1 MGWFTSFITTPTTRR
16 LSSQHLDP
24 ALSKLFWF
32 TPTFPTCPTI
42 AELFLDIKRPQKV
55 ILMWLISPPLQS
67 VSQQHLLFQLIVHLF
82 QVWFLCY
89 VWSCLRAYQLK

>member
-1 MGWFTSFITTPTTRR
+1 EWFTGFITTPTTRR

-42 AELFLDIKRPQKV
+42 AEQFLDIKWPQKV
-55 ILMWLISPPLQS
+55 ILIFATTSTAPVNCPPLPS
-67 VSQQHLLFQLIVHLF
+67 VVFM
-82 QVWFLCY
+82 LCM
-89 VWSCLRAYQLK
+89 VVPKGISVEVDSSF